1 MASSKG
7 RHFQIAMDAIQTVE
21 QQRSTDDLVRA
32 LTTALSPLGYKNFCF
47 ATPRPPSEAARPLQ
61 QRKLLMSWPDG
72 WFRQYDRWVK
82 DDPVANAYHL
92 TPRSFRWSD
101 LKIDQPAQRRV
112 MEMAASD
119 FDMKKGFAVPVYGL
133 DRLEAGLTF
142 SGPDLDDT
150 DEANF
155 AVELIAVYAFNRYTK
170 LSAATRKPSLTP
182 RQREM
187 MTWVAAG
194 KTAWDISVIMHVS
207 QDTVNKT
214 LAAAMRNL
222 NVVTR
227 AQAIA
232 EAFRRREIGF

>member
-7 RHFQIAMDAIQTVE
+7 KHFQIALDAIQHIE
-21 QQRSTDDLVRA
+21 GQRSADDLNAVVKRSIA
-32 LTTALSPLGYKNFCF
+32 VFGYQNHCF
-47 ATPRPPSEAARPLQ
+47 VLPRSSATPALRE
-61 QRKLLMSWPDG
+61 RKLIMSWPQD

-82 DDPVANAYHL
+82 DDAVANAF
-92 TPRSFRWSD
+92 RSMRSSFRWSD
-101 LKIDQPAQRRV
+101 LNIQA
-112 MEMAASD
+112 AASLRIMQMASDD
-119 FDMKKGFAVPVYGL
+119 FDMKKGLGIPIFGL
-133 DRLEAGLTF
+133 DALEAGLSF

-155 AVELIAVYAFNRYTK
+155 AVELIGIYAFNHYTK
-170 LSAATRKPSLTP
+170 LRTAQRKPALTP

-194 KTAWDISVIMHVS
+194 KTAWDISVIMSVS

-222 NVVTR
+222 EVVTR

-232 EAFRRREIGF
+232 EALRRREIEF